1 MLQQTRVET
10 VIDYYHRWLEAF
22 PTIEALAAASESRV
36 LKMWEGLGY
45 YSRARNLHRAAK
57 AAQGNIPDTVE
68 GLQEM
73 PGIGRYTAGA
83 IASIA
88 FNQRAPLVDG
98 NVIRIFARIF
108 GIADETTKPK
118 VQQQMWLLAEELL
131 PDKNCGDFNQSLM
144 ELGAMICVPQN
155 PDCAACPMQRVC
167 VAKARNLQDQL
178 PNRGAR
184 KTIKRVTHDVTLIRN
199 NGKIL
204 LQKRPANGLLA
215 NMWEL
220 PPGKSKK
227 HLLTIRH
234 AITDKQ
240 ITLRVFAGEPPIT
253 LGDLKWISNQQLKRI
268 TMSAAHRKA
277 VAQLTTYKD

>member
-10 VIDYYHRWLEAF
+10 VIDYYHRWLAVF
-22 PTIEALAAASESRV
+22 PTLEALAAAPEARV
-36 LKMWEGLGY
+36 LKLWEGLGY

-57 AAQGNIPDTVE
+57 FAQGKIPNTVD
-68 GLQEM
+68 GLLEM

-108 GIADETTKPK
+108 GITEETTKPK
-118 VQQQMWLLAEELL
+118 IQQQMWSLAEELL
-131 PDKNCGDFNQSLM
+131 PEKNCGDFNQSLM
-144 ELGAMICVPQN
+144 ELGAVICVPQN
-155 PDCAACPMQRVC
+155 PDCARCPMQKVC

-184 KTIKRVTHDVTLIRN
+184 KIIKRVTHDVTLIRQ

-204 LQKRPANGLLA
+204 LQKRPATGLLA

-227 HLLTIRH
+227 HLITIRH

-240 ITLRVFAGEPPIT
+240 ITLRVFAGEAPT
-253 LGDLKWISNQQLKRI
+253 ELGGLKWISSQQLKRI
-268 TMSAAHRKA
+268 TMSAAHRRVLEQIESK
-277 VAQLTTYKD
+277 Q